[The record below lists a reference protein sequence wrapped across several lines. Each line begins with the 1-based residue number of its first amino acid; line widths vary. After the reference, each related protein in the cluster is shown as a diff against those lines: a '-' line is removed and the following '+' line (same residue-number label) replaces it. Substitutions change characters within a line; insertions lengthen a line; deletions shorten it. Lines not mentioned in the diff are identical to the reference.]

1 MQRFRPVHLLFSALF
16 CIIAPAVTAT
26 PATPA
31 IQAQLSAATPLV
43 IGESF
48 TIASAILGERRHINV
63 YAARAWDTPPE
74 APLPVLYMPDGGVL
88 EDFLHIAGLLQVS
101 VANGTMRPFRLVG
114 IENTQRRRD
123 LTGPT
128 EDAKDRA
135 IAPVV
140 GGAAA
145 YRSFIR
151 DELMPQVRQR
161 YRGTGET
168 AIVGES
174 LGGLFVVETFL
185 LEPQLFDHYLAFDP
199 SLWWNRGALGG
210 QAAALLSRQGSAKHS
225 LYLASSSEA
234 GIASEVKRLASVL
247 EHAAPEGLDWHVES
261 LPQETHGTI
270 YHPAALKAFRA
281 VFAPKMDKL

>member
-1 MQRFRPVHLLFSALF
+1 MFSMLL
-16 CIIAPAVTAT
+16 CIAAPAPAVDVA
-26 PATPA
+26 P
-31 IQAQLSAATPLV
+31 SAATPLV

-48 TIASAILGERRHINV
+48 AIASRILQETRHINV
-63 YAARAWDTPPE
+63 YAARAWDTPPD
-74 APLPVLYMPDGGVL
+74 ARLPVLYMPDGGIA

-101 VANGTMRPFRLVG
+101 VANGTMRPFLLVG
-114 IENTQRRRD
+114 IQNTQRRRD

-128 EDAKDRA
+128 DEPKDRA

-145 YRSFIR
+145 YRGFIR

-161 YRGTGET
+161 YRVTPET

-174 LGGLFVVETFL
+174 LAGLFVVETFL

-199 SLWWNRGALGG
+199 SLWWYRGALPSRAASLLAAHGG
-210 QAAALLSRQGSAKHS
+210 AHHS

-234 GIASEVKRLASVL
+234 GIASEVQRLEQVL
-247 EHAAPEGLDWHVES
+247 MESRPKGLEWHVERM
-261 LPQETHGTI
+261 PQETHGTI

-281 VFAPKMDKL
+281 VLAPEMDKL